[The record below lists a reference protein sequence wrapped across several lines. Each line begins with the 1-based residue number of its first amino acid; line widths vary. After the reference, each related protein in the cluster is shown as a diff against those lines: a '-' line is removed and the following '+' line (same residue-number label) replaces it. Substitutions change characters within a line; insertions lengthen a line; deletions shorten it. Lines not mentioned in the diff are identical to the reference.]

1 MLRRLF
7 LVILPALTV
16 SVSFANEA
24 AWNCEQNKVTKEW
37 LCIGD
42 AVTKTKAKE
51 PAPLPNSVQ
60 ATQPAVTKPT
70 EISEPIQTAKPVIA
84 KPTDIPE
91 PTQTAKPVM
100 TEPVEEIQ
108 AVIPKPA
115 NTTPPTA
122 MTDPV
127 QSNQVDQPALIE
139 SDKIIITPKVD
150 NEKPSLSSSPN
161 ADINN
166 QIVPGAA
173 SNQPGWN
180 CGANK
185 ADGTWNC
192 QHIGPKPESRTQIA
206 DIEEPG
212 MRLLDPPFDLEQEQ
226 SFNTLTSQLPYD
238 PWQNCNAER
247 GTKQDFTSQSDKRDV
262 SPMDIKSNYAEV
274 YDSEIRTF
282 TGDVQ
287 MSRADQQSSSK
298 SANYD
303 SVSDV
308 LDLNGNVFYHDEG
321 VAMHSESAMLKIADD
336 QAKLRDVQFISPTT
350 PLRGK
355 AHAYYKE
362 SKTLSNYK
370 DVVYTSCRPGNQDW
384 IIHASDLE
392 MDKVTGKGTAKN
404 TWLEFKG
411 LPVFYSPV
419 LSFPID
425 NRRMSGFLA
434 PSFGSTKYSGFR
446 VAAPYY
452 WNIAPNYDA
461 TFTPRELSKRGPLLA
476 TQFRH
481 MSEQSASK
489 VGVEY
494 MPYDSELKTSRYL
507 GSIKNTTT
515 ITPSIHSNLDLN
527 YVSDKTYFAELGNA
541 LSFSNFNYLKSSAD
555 VTYNNKDVN
564 FMTSMVNYQSINT
577 TLTDAQLPYRTLPS
591 VNLNLNH
598 EFNTKVPLVTDM
610 QNEYVNFQ
618 QSSLINGQRINT
630 RPSISTPMANTYS
643 FLIPKV
649 SLAYTQYDL
658 TNITSSNLTS
668 AGISTTA
675 YSGSSGSASRTL
687 PVFST
692 DSGLFFERNLN
703 IANNAYVHTVEPRLF
718 YLYIPN
724 TNQTDIPVFDSAQ
737 YDFQYGAMFRENSFS
752 GTDRIQNANQ
762 VTTALTSRLIDDKTG
777 LERLKLNVGEIF
789 YFQNRTAW
797 VPGEGSTQALIDR
810 FNQQSVS
817 NVVTDLTSAL
827 TKNLSLATGMQWN
840 PVLNDFERLKAG
852 LHYRTEANEIFN
864 ARYYNRKNPLIPD
877 ETTDINETDLSAR
890 FPVYD
895 NWSLMGRWQYSV
907 LWKKTQDSFLGIE
920 KENCCWRFR
929 IALRRYINN
938 ISNTDSTAISGTTS
952 TVLSG
957 TPQNGIFFEFELKG
971 VTQLGDTMDEF
982 LSREL
987 YGYRG
992 PQQ

>member
-24 AWNCEQNKVTKEW
+24 AWNCEQNKETKEW

-42 AVTKTKAKE
+42 AITKTKAQE
-51 PAPLPNSVQ
+51 PTPLPKSVE
-60 ATQPAVTKPT
+60 AIQPAITKP
-70 EISEPIQTAKPVIA
+70 IAIPQPIQASKPVIA
-84 KPTDIPE
+84 E
-91 PTQTAKPVM
+91 PIV
-100 TEPVEEIQ
+100 EPAEEIQ
-108 AVIPKPA
+108 AVLPE
-115 NTTPPTA
+115 TTSTPPPTA
-122 MTDPV
+122 ITEPV
-127 QSNQVDQPALIE
+127 QSTQVDKPNPVE
-139 SDKIIITPKVD
+139 SDKIIITPHVD
-150 NEKPSLSSSPN
+150 DEKPKFFASPN
-161 ADINN
+161 TDLNN
-166 QIVPGAA
+166 KIVPGSA

-192 QHIGPKPESRTQIA
+192 QQIGPNRESRAQLATT
-206 DIEEPG
+206 EEPG

-247 GTKQDFTSQSDKRDV
+247 GTKQDFLSQSDKRDV
-262 SPMDIKSNYAEV
+262 APMDIKSNYAEV

-287 MSRADQQSSSK
+287 MSRADQQSTSK

-321 VAMHSESAMLKIADD
+321 VAMHSESAMLNLASD

-355 AHAYYKE
+355 AQAYYRE

-370 DVVYTSCRPGNQDW
+370 DVAYTSCRPGNQDW
-384 IIHASDLE
+384 VIHASDLE
-392 MDKVTGKGTAKN
+392 MDKVSGQGTAKH

-411 LPVFYSPV
+411 LPVFYSPM

-425 NRRMSGFLA
+425 NRRKSGFLA

-461 TFTPRELSKRGPLLA
+461 TFTPRELSKRGPLFSTL
-476 TQFRH
+476 FRH
-481 MSEQSASK
+481 MNEQSQSK
-489 VGVEY
+489 VGVEF
-494 MPYDSELKTSRYL
+494 MPYDTELKTTRYL
-507 GSIKNTTT
+507 GSIQNSTT
-515 ITPSIHSNLDLN
+515 ITPNIHSNLDLN
-527 YVSDKTYFAELGNA
+527 YVSDQTYFAELGNA
-541 LSFSNFNYLKSSAD
+541 LSFANINYLKSSAD
-555 VTYNNKDVN
+555 ISYVNKDVN

-577 TLTDAQLPYRTLPS
+577 TLEDAQLPYRTLPR

-610 QNEYVNFQ
+610 QNEYANFQ
-618 QSSLINGQRINT
+618 QSSLINGQRFNT
-630 RPSISTPMANTYS
+630 RPSISTPMANASS
-643 FLIPKV
+643 FLTPKV

-658 TNITSSNLTS
+658 TNITTDNLTS
-668 AGISTTA
+668 SGLSPTA
-675 YSGSSGSASRTL
+675 YSGSSGSTSRTL
-687 PVFST
+687 PIFSA

-703 IANNAYVHTVEPRLF
+703 IANNAYMHTVEPRLF

-827 TKNLSLATGMQWN
+827 TKNLSLAAGMQWN

-877 ETTDINETDLSAR
+877 ETTDVNETDLSAR

-929 IALRRYINN
+929 VALRRYINN
-938 ISNTDSTAISGTTS
+938 ISNSDSTAISGATG

-971 VTQLGDTMDEF
+971 ITSLGDTMDEF
-982 LSREL
+982 LGREL
-987 YGYRG
+987 YGYKG
-992 PQQ
+992 TQQ